1 MKTIFGKQMKIL
13 GLECNFSH
21 MNIGKISTLL
31 IIEPLFKLLLS
42 KNLIKF
48 LMVIIIAKLL
58 LIYDFNP

>member
-1 MKTIFGKQMKIL
+1 MKTIFDKQMKIL

-21 MNIGKISTLL
+21 MNIGKFSTLL